1 MKKSIE
7 LRSQLDEKRNALR
20 DLINASDPDSAKI
33 REATKEVRNAE
44 TKYTAQLTL
53 EESEKAQAQRAS
65 DSQFVDLESR
75 GSIGEI
81 VCATIEGRS
90 ATGETAELL
99 KELKLSSNQI
109 PLSLL
114 TERSGSG
121 VEHRAATVAPA
132 NAGRTQGEIIGS
144 VFPQSQAEFLNIPMP
159 MVEPSSR
166 SYPVLTT
173 GATASTPA
181 KAGVVSESSGVFAA
195 TDMKPKRIQASFLF
209 AREDAAT
216 MPGMDESLRLELSDA
231 LMSGLDAAIIAAII
245 AGGTANDLSGSK
257 VADYGIFTDLL
268 HGSVDGAYASSA
280 MDIRCL
286 FGSDTYKL
294 AASAFSNST
303 TQLAPTAA
311 QRLGDESGGL
321 RVSSNVPGTDTKK
334 QKGILRRG
342 MRMDAVCPLWQ
353 GVEIVVDNV
362 TQSQK
367 GQIIVTAVLLHNV
380 AVLRAGG
387 FVIPEFKVVT

>member
-1 MKKSIE
+1 MVLLGE
-7 LRSQLDEKRNALR
+7 L
-20 DLINASDPDSAKI
+20 
-33 REATKEVRNAE
+33 
-44 TKYTAQLTL
+44 
-53 EESEKAQAQRAS
+53 
-65 DSQFVDLESR
+65 F
-75 GSIGEI
+75 
-81 VCATIEGRS
+81 CATIEGRS
-90 ATGETAELL
+90 ATGATAELL

-114 TERSGSG
+114 TERSG

-132 NAGRTQGEIIGS
+132 NTARTQGEIVGS
-144 VFPQSQAEFLNIPMP
+144 VFPQSQAEYLSIPMP
-159 MVEPSSR
+159 MVEPGSR

-173 GATASTPA
+173 GAEVKTPN
-181 KAGVVSESSGVFAA
+181 KAAVVAESSGVFAA

-245 AGGTANDLSGSK
+245 AGGTGSDQTSK

-268 HGSVDGAYASSA
+268 HGSVDGKYAASA

-286 FGSDTYKL
+286 FGSDSYKL
-294 AASAFSNST
+294 AASAFSNAT

-321 RVSSNVPGTDTKK
+321 RVSSNVPATAGKN

-387 FVIPEFKVVT
+387 FVIPNFKTQT